1 MDLEPDRYFFHYTT
15 RDSFGGILSERK
27 LRLSPYE
34 KMRDPLENQPWNFTF
49 LSGSGPRDDA
59 ALIAEAKTQD
69 RFKDVANKRIKHGCH
84 LLSLTIDAKP
94 RLGSEHELF
103 SRGWARARLW
113 EQYAEKHQGV
123 CLVFDR
129 DQLAKHAGD
138 AAFIRDRSAD
148 LYAGPVSYDDRGLRK
163 PRLDQHAVESEPGY
177 LDEYIATHHEAL
189 FFRKTLDWETEH
201 EYRFVAVSK
210 LEPTSHDA
218 PSLSMD
224 YGDALTHVIA
234 SEHLPRWQRV
244 AVGAACHEVGA
255 EALLIKWK
263 NYRVGLDTL
272 S

>member
-15 RDSFGGILSERK
+15 RDSFGGILSGRK

-49 LSGSGPRDDA
+49 FSGSGPTDDA
-59 ALIAEAKTQD
+59 ALIAKVKTQD
-69 RFKDVANKRIKHGCH
+69 RFKEAASKRIKKGCH

-94 RLGSEHELF
+94 SPGSEHELF

-129 DQLAKHAGD
+129 DRLVQHAGG

-163 PRLDQHAVESEPGY
+163 PIFDQHAVESEPDY

-210 LEPTSHDA
+210 LEPGSCDA

-234 SEHLPRWQRV
+234 GEHLPGWQRV
-244 AVGAACHEVGA
+244 AVETACREIGA